1 MEVRYIND
9 TCTQFI
15 GSIKPKEYDMVRKF
29 PFGTRI
35 MTENMVI
42 LQNLATLQ

>member
-9 TCTQFI
+9 TGTQFI
-15 GSIKPKEYDMVRKF
+15 GSIKPNENDMVRKF